1 MDSAE
6 KTHQR
11 FYIGVY
17 TRRGSV
23 GIYRSSFDSETG
35 RLGPV
40 ELAAEA
46 QNPSFLAR
54 HPHRPVLYAVNELS
68 DGEGKTGGHVSAFA
82 MDEESGALTL
92 LNQQSS
98 HGADPCHL
106 TVDASGRFVLVA
118 NYTSGSAAVFPIEE
132 NGRLR
137 QASHVV
143 AHQGSSVN
151 PKRQQGPHAHSVT
164 LDAANEHV
172 FVCDLGLD
180 KVMIYRLDLEHGKL
194 LPNEAQAWVRTPAG
208 AGPRHFDFHPN
219 GRFAYVI
226 NELDST
232 ISAFTYDGA
241 KGVLREIQIIS
252 TLPEGFDGVNHP
264 ADIHV
269 HPNGRFLYGS
279 NRGHDSIAIFAI
291 DAESGQ
297 LSVVGHESTQ
307 GRNPRNFTLDPS
319 GRFLL
324 VANQDTDNILVYRIN
339 LETGS
344 LIPTGYTAACSM
356 PVCLLFV

>member
-1 MDSAE
+1 MDDG
-6 KTHQR
+6 TQTTQR
-11 FYIGVY
+11 FYIGTY
-17 TRRGSV
+17 TKRNSK
-23 GIYRSSFDSETG
+23 GIYRCSFDSETG

-40 ELAAEA
+40 ELAAQS
-46 QNPSFLAR
+46 QNPSFLAK
-54 HPHRPVLYAVNELS
+54 HPHKPVLYAVNELT
-68 DGEGKTGGHVSAFA
+68 DPEGKSAGQVSAFT
-82 MDEESGALTL
+82 MDEESGALAF
-92 LNQQSS
+92 LNQQST

-106 TVDASGRFVLVA
+106 TVDATGRYVLVA
-118 NYTSGSAAVFPIEE
+118 NYTSGSAAVFPVQED
-132 NGRLR
+132 GRLR

-164 LDAANEHV
+164 LDPANKHA

-180 KVMIYRLDLEHGKL
+180 KVMIYRLDLEEGKL

-232 ISAFTYDGA
+232 VSVFTYDPEKA
-241 KGVLREIQIIS
+241 VLREIQIIS
-252 TLPEGFDGVNHP
+252 TLPEDFDGVNHP
-264 ADIHV
+264 ADVHV
-269 HPNGRFLYGS
+269 HPNGKFLYGS
-279 NRGHDSIAIFAI
+279 NRGHDSIVIFAI
-291 DAESGQ
+291 DEQSGK
-297 LSVVGHESTQ
+297 LSPVGHESTQ
-307 GRNPRNFTLDPS
+307 GRNPRNFVVDPT

-324 VANQDTDNILVYRIN
+324 AANQDTDNIVVFRIN
-339 LETGS
+339 SETGS
-344 LIPTGYTAACSM
+344 LIPTTHATDCSM